1 MINPWW
7 SINFS
12 ETNFTYFILQKKPH
26 KQPNFPGCSPT
37 VFYPQLFPQ
46 KNNQTRW
53 KNTTWRIIP
62 VSNWLGSH
70 PFISHKK
77 AICKGSHNPILRGLM
92 ITMVINHLRYLGWA
106 SKQKLLM
113 HHVTVTSPRVLPRLW
128 VQHPPRR
135 HGDVHGSWRSQENL
149 QF

>member
-1 MINPWW
+1 MI
-7 SINFS
+7 
-12 ETNFTYFILQKKPH
+12 H
-26 KQPNFPGCSPT
+26 
-37 VFYPQLFPQ
+37 QLFRNKFHIFHSPQ
-46 KNNQTRW
+46 KNTQTTQFSWLFPNSFLPPTFPPKNNQTRW

-77 AICKGSHNPILRGLM
+77 AICTGSHNPILRGLM

-135 HGDVHGSWRSQENL
+135 HGDVHGSWRSQANL